1 MGTNAFMNQQRIEG
15 QTFVGATV
23 QLDGGVA
30 YIKCRFVNCQFIYAG
45 VGPVN
50 TQECIFEPNCR
61 WGFAGPAGNTLNF
74 LRAMYASG
82 NTAFVE
88 QIFESIRTGVVPT
101 AMTTP
106 PGSDQGHGPI
116 VQ

>member
-1 MGTNAFMNQQRIEG
+1 MLVNQQRIEG

-30 YIKCRFVNCQFIYAG
+30 YIKCRFVSCQMIFAG

-50 TQECIFEPNCR
+50 TQHCIFEPNCR

-74 LRAMYASG
+74 LRSLYVDG
-82 NTAFVE
+82 NKEFVE
-88 QIFESIRTGVVPT
+88 QIFESIRTGAVQP
-101 AMTTP
+101 AMAVAP
-106 PGSDQGHGPI
+106 QGPRDGPI
-116 VQ
+116 Q